1 MRRLAA
7 LGIAAALLLGAW
19 GGTATTTLWTWQLPS
34 WVPPPALE
42 RPLSAAEVEL
52 GRHLFHDT
60 RLSRDGTMS
69 CATCHEQA
77 RAFAVNRATVPGV
90 DGSPGQ
96 KNPMSLVNLAWTPV
110 LTWANP
116 AQTSLEQQAL
126 IPLFSDHPVEMGMS
140 GREDE
145 LFARLAAEP
154 RYAAMF
160 AAAYP
165 DRDGAITLETLTRA
179 LASFQRSIT
188 SFDSPYDRYRWGGDR
203 RAISASARRGERLFF
218 GERLECYHCHG
229 GFLFTDN
236 VTHARLIAPEIGFH
250 DTGVARTG
258 GIGEHTGNPSQNG
271 AFRTPSLR
279 NVALTAPYMHDGSMP
294 TLDAVIRH
302 YERGGRA
309 RGPATSSLLAGF
321 RLTAQ
326 ERADLIAFL
335 DSLTDRTVTTDP
347 RWSNPWSA
355 GRSDHRGTAR

>member
-1 MRRLAA
+1 MRLRAALAA
-7 LGIAAALLLGAW
+7 ATLLFATAGGA
-19 GGTATTTLWTWQLPS
+19 ATTTLWEWRLPA

-42 RPLSAAEVEL
+42 RPLTAAEVEL

-69 CATCHEQA
+69 CATCHEQS
-77 RAFAVNRATVPGV
+77 RAFTVNRATMPGV

-96 KNPMSLVNLAWTPV
+96 KNPMSLVNLAWAPV

-126 IPLFSDHPVEMGMS
+126 IPLFSDHPIEMGLS
-140 GREDE
+140 GREE
-145 LFARLAAEP
+145 ALFAALGEDP
-154 RYAAMF
+154 RYVTMF

-165 DRDGAITLETLTRA
+165 DRNGAITLETLTRA
-179 LASFQRSIT
+179 LAAFQRSIT
-188 SFDSPYDRYRWGGDR
+188 SFGSPYDRYRWGGDR

-250 DTGVARTG
+250 DTGVARSG
-258 GIGEHTGNPSQNG
+258 GIGEHNGNPAQNG

-294 TLDAVIRH
+294 TLDAVLRH

-309 RGPATSSLLAGF
+309 RGPHTSSLLAGF
-321 RLTAQ
+321 RLTAK

-335 DSLTDRTVTTDP
+335 EGLTDRGLTTDP
-347 RWSNPWSA
+347 RFTDPFLPEE
-355 GRSDHRGTAR
+355 ARQ